1 MANQSRAKHQSASG
15 GPSTRHRLAVYDGR
29 LWLGVF
35 IWNEKTQQALV
46 WNASRQFVERYGSY
60 KAVAQG
66 IGRAAAKQAPIA
78 WEPAPCG

>member
-1 MANQSRAKHQSASG
+1 MVNQSRAKYQSAAG
-15 GPSTRHRLAVYDGR
+15 GPSTRHRLAAYDAR

-35 IWNEKTQQALV
+35 IWNEKTQQAL
-46 WNASRQFVERYGSY
+46 NAPRRFVERFSIC

-66 IGRAAAKQAPIA
+66 IGRAAAAKQKRIA